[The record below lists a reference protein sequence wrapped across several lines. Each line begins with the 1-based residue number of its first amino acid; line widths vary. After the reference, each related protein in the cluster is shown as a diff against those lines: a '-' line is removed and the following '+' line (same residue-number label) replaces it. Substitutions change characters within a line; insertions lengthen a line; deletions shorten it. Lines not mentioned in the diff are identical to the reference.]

1 MVSRIVYKAARGL
14 KETWNFATGVTLM
27 KKNNVAI
34 TEASEILRSVPALMG
49 GVAGLMIGPIAGMET
64 DSVLTALEF
73 TAGLAFLPP
82 VAMHMTYALYKV
94 GEQKE
99 KQLLLADMRGQQ
111 IAVKPEQAQLPQP
124 EAPLI

>member
-1 MVSRIVYKAARGL
+1 
-14 KETWNFATGVTLM
+14 
-27 KKNNVAI
+27 
-34 TEASEILRSVPALMG
+34 
-49 GVAGLMIGPIAGMET
+49 
-64 DSVLTALEF
+64 
-73 TAGLAFLPP
+73 
-82 VAMHMTYALYKV
+82 V